1 MWARL
6 FLHCSKT
13 HPSITPRS
21 AKFGAR
27 CRFRK
32 GAFVQGSC
40 RRVSNHFRIAGLS
53 YVIPASSI
61 GGLRELSHCYDSI
74 SEHNDQRCLLAGTFA
89 WQCMQSSARHR
100 GEQADCN
107 KQAYKGGRSCPH
119 ITHVCVE
126 AHPGLFQGLLP
137 FGVRAGS
144 VMIASVMGHLNCS
157 GAAASSSSSS
167 WGTFKAGGQCVACV
181 SFSRLHSAEF
191 HPIYTSPPCLPFPC
205 ERRQASPSTL
215 FQGASC
221 SSESH
226 RETPLWDPGHA
237 HIVLKIL

>member
-1 MWARL
+1 MRPSDLTEDRQQEMRRGMWARL

-21 AKFGAR
+21 AKFGAK

-40 RRVSNHFRIAGLS
+40 RRVSNHFRIAALS

-61 GGLRELSHCYDSI
+61 GGLRELSHCYGSI
-74 SEHNDQRCLLAGTFA
+74 SEHNDRRCLLAGTFA

-167 WGTFKAGGQCVACV
+167 WGTFKAGGQCVACA
-181 SFSRLHSAEF
+181 SFSRLHNAQF
-191 HPIYTSPPCLPFPC
+191 HHIYMSPPCMPFPC
-205 ERRQASPSTL
+205 GRRHASASTL
-215 FQGASC
+215 F
-221 SSESH
+221 
-226 RETPLWDPGHA
+226 
-237 HIVLKIL
+237 